1 MLWWAIQESNLWPRL
16 RQRRA
21 LANWANRPICFYGEG
36 EFYFVKFTITCGY
49 SENMT
54 SSYFVEILFDC
65 EKENKFSFSNH
76 HNISKLRLRL
86 NFLVN
91 LVSREGLEPS
101 TPGLKGPCSNLL
113 SYRPKITGHCCL
125 DWLYHK
131 KGVLYKFRDFGIRW
145 NYWVARIRFYTSFEA
160 R

>member
-1 MLWWAIQESNLWPRL
+1 
-16 RQRRA
+16 
-21 LANWANRPICFYGEG
+21 
-36 EFYFVKFTITCGY
+36 
-49 SENMT
+49 MT

-91 LVSREGLEPS
+91 LVSREGREPS

-113 SYRPKITGHCCL
+113 SYRPRFLIYISEL
-125 DWLYHK
+125 E
-131 KGVLYKFRDFGIRW
+131 FRMNILVDNGGGDVIG
-145 NYWVARIRFYTSFEA
+145 
-160 R
+160 